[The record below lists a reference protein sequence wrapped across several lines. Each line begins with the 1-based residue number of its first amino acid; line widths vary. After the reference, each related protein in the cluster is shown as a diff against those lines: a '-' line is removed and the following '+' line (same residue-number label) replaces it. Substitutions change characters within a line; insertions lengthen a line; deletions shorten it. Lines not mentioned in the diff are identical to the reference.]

1 MNEYLELIEE
11 HDRDDTLCLK
21 CLAVTDFYDFEIIN
35 GNNYILW
42 KCPRCKSISKSALS
56 PI

>member
-1 MNEYLELIEE
+1 MNEYLELIED
-11 HDRDDTLCLK
+11 HDRDDALCLK

-35 GNNYILW
+35 GNDYILW
-42 KCPRCKSISKSALS
+42 KCPRCKSISKSSLS